1 MGAKRTL
8 SLNGF
13 GAGGLTWEGDA
24 LTLRRSTATQGRTS
38 VAVKKAPA
46 KKSAAKKAPA
56 KKAAVKA
63 PAKKAPAKKAPA
75 KKAAVKAPAKKVV
88 KKAPAKKSAA
98 KKAPA
103 KKAPAKKA
111 PAKKAPAKKAPAKK
125 APAKKAPAKKAPAK
139 KAPAKKAPA
148 KKAAVKAPA
157 PKAPA
162 KKAAPVKKA
171 EVAPV
176 VAPRPNRLPAIPKE
190 PKKIKYPFDAKFLDA
205 QRLHLLEER
214 RRLVHDA
221 ETLTAEA
228 NSLAE
233 LREPGDVQFDEES
246 GEGDTLA
253 VERERDLALS
263 AQFLDQVDEIDR
275 AMAKIG
281 QGTYGICEISGLAIP
296 KERLR
301 AIPWCRER
309 VEYKVGNFRR

>member
-8 SLNGF
+8 SPNGF
-13 GAGGLTWEGDA
+13 GACGLTWEGGA

-38 VAVKKAPA
+38 VAVKKVPA
-46 KKSAAKKAPA
+46 KKSA
-56 KKAAVKA
+56 
-63 PAKKAPAKKAPA
+63 AKKAPA

-88 KKAPAKKSAA
+88 KKAPAKKAA
-98 KKAPA
+98 PAKKVVKKAAPAKKVVKKAAPAKKVVKKAPA
-103 KKAPAKKA
+103 KKVVKKA
-111 PAKKAPAKKAPAKK
+111 
-125 APAKKAPAKKAPAK
+125 
-139 KAPAKKAPA
+139 APA

>member
-1 MGAKRTL
+1 
-8 SLNGF
+8 
-13 GAGGLTWEGDA
+13 
-24 LTLRRSTATQGRTS
+24 
-38 VAVKKAPA
+38 VAVKKVPA

-63 PAKKAPAKKAPA
+63 PAKKA
-75 KKAAVKAPAKKVV
+75 APAKKVV
-88 KKAPAKKSAA
+88 KKAAPAKKVV

-125 APAKKAPAKKAPAK
+125 APAKKVVKKA
-139 KAPAKKAPA
+139 APA
-148 KKAAVKAPA
+148 KKAAVKASA

>member
-1 MGAKRTL
+1 MA
-8 SLNGF
+8 
-13 GAGGLTWEGDA
+13 
-24 LTLRRSTATQGRTS
+24 
-38 VAVKKAPA
+38 
-46 KKSAAKKAPA
+46 
-56 KKAAVKA
+56 
-63 PAKKAPAKKAPA
+63 
-75 KKAAVKAPAKKVV
+75 V

-125 APAKKAPAKKAPAK
+125 APAKKSAAKKAPAKKAPAKKVVKKAPAKKAPAK

-148 KKAAVKAPA
+148 KKAAVKAPGKKAAAKTPA

>member
-1 MGAKRTL
+1 
-8 SLNGF
+8 
-13 GAGGLTWEGDA
+13 
-24 LTLRRSTATQGRTS
+24 
-38 VAVKKAPA
+38 VAVKKVPA
-46 KKSAAKKAPA
+46 KKSA
-56 KKAAVKA
+56 
-63 PAKKAPAKKAPA
+63 AKKAPA

-88 KKAPAKKSAA
+88 KKAPAKKAAPAKKVVKKAPAKKAAPAKKVVKKSAA

-103 KKAPAKKA
+103 KKAPAKKVV
-111 PAKKAPAKKAPAKK
+111 KKA
-125 APAKKAPAKKAPAK
+125 
-139 KAPAKKAPA
+139 APA

>member
-1 MGAKRTL
+1 
-8 SLNGF
+8 
-13 GAGGLTWEGDA
+13 
-24 LTLRRSTATQGRTS
+24 
-38 VAVKKAPA
+38 VAVKKVPA
-46 KKSAAKKAPA
+46 KKSA
-56 KKAAVKA
+56 
-63 PAKKAPAKKAPA
+63 AKKAPAKKAPA

-88 KKAPAKKSAA
+88 KKAPAKKAAPAKKVVKKAAPAKKVVKKSAA

-103 KKAPAKKA
+103 KKAPAKKVV
-111 PAKKAPAKKAPAKK
+111 KKA
-125 APAKKAPAKKAPAK
+125 
-139 KAPAKKAPA
+139 APA

>member
-1 MGAKRTL
+1 
-8 SLNGF
+8 
-13 GAGGLTWEGDA
+13 
-24 LTLRRSTATQGRTS
+24 
-38 VAVKKAPA
+38 VAVKKVPA
-46 KKSAAKKAPA
+46 KKSA
-56 KKAAVKA
+56 
-63 PAKKAPAKKAPA
+63 AKKAPA

-88 KKAPAKKSAA
+88 KKAPAKKVV

-103 KKAPAKKA
+103 KKVVKKA
-111 PAKKAPAKKAPAKK
+111 PAKKDVKKAPAKK
-125 APAKKAPAKKAPAK
+125 VVKKAAPAKKVVKKAAPAKKVV
-139 KAPAKKAPA
+139 KKAPA

>member
-1 MGAKRTL
+1 M
-8 SLNGF
+8 
-13 GAGGLTWEGDA
+13 
-24 LTLRRSTATQGRTS
+24 
-38 VAVKKAPA
+38 AVKKVTA

-56 KKAAVKA
+56 KKVVKR
-63 PAKKAPAKKAPA
+63 APAKKAPA

-88 KKAPAKKSAA
+88 T
-98 KKAPA
+98 
-103 KKAPAKKA
+103 
-111 PAKKAPAKKAPAKK
+111 
-125 APAKKAPAKKAPAK
+125 
-139 KAPAKKAPA
+139 
-148 KKAAVKAPA
+148 
-157 PKAPA
+157 
-162 KKAAPVKKA
+162 KAAPVKKA
-171 EVAPV
+171 VVKKPPAPPV
-176 VAPRPNRLPAIPKE
+176 QPPRPNRLPPIPKE

-205 QRLHLLEER
+205 QRAHLIEER
-214 RRLVHDA
+214 RRLMHDA

-275 AMAKIG
+275 AMLKIG
-281 QGTYGICEISGLAIP
+281 EGTYGICEISGLAIP